1 MCKPPWKAST
11 ASVYPSSYLVEYQRV
26 GQVSSLPVHADA
38 VWLAELLLGIGAQPE
53 LEHRHIGLTAATS
66 QLLTWSFLKWSF
78 DPSHRRFPG
87 IQMLL
92 ETDKRIPDVGD
103 VMDRT
108 TT

>member
-11 ASVYPSSYLVEYQRV
+11 ASVYPSSYLVEYQCV

-66 QLLTWSFLKWSF
+66 QLWNNLRPAISQLIVISLQTSGK
-78 DPSHRRFPG
+78 REPG
-87 IQMLL
+87 KLGL
-92 ETDKRIPDVGD
+92 YL
-103 VMDRT
+103 
-108 TT
+108 